1 MQFIAKWGIYAYPK
15 RFSEPETR
23 YESEPLR
30 FEKGSVRAAKT
41 HVTKLVKADTN
52 MQTLKEDKYGY
63 GPYPPDWDAW
73 GEVANNLHQPGVL
86 YSSRLSRCEYES
98 SGEDAAYSS
107 TAIQAQ
113 IYLHWRAEDEEIQ
126 ST

>member
-30 FEKGSVRAAKT
+30 FEKDSVRAAKT
-41 HVTKLVKADTN
+41 HVTRAVKADPN

-73 GEVANNLHQPGVL
+73 GEVGNYLHQEGVR
-86 YSSRLSRCEYES
+86 YSFRISQHELEANGQY
-98 SGEDAAYSS
+98 AT
-107 TAIQAQ
+107 TAIHAQ
-113 IYLHWRAEDEEIQ
+113 IYLHWRAEDEDIQ